1 MDYLC
6 ILIKTIH
13 LSRSRWLELIF
24 AFVLLL
30 SIALTSLKPLPAGE
44 GSVGVA
50 SSVLDIGD
58 RPFYINDSDPF
69 SSKKGNIT
77 FSPSPL
83 YPKILESVSFVSINI
98 FGSNTTSPIWNTIL
112 ISLSSVAAVV
122 VNRLIYSSGRI
133 LAGDRCGL
141 VSMCLYMLCPLT
153 YLYTLSGGI
162 TIFVLLGN
170 ALVCNGVLQIVH
182 INNTCVSDKKLW
194 HSSFVLLLGLLMLS
208 FLRPS
213 SLFVVLVIVPYIFY
227 LFSTGFAWLRPIVR
241 ITLLTSLVFVAILA
255 LDQLISSM
263 SYSQMAVKGF
273 LSEPG
278 LFFGFPRD
286 LLRDKINLLI
296 DSPSVF
302 EKIKGFVAYVLWKFM
317 DFVSGM
323 ADIRDTHSATKFSSL
338 FPFLLR
344 IYNGFLYMYPLLICS
359 FLSVLL
365 ARKLLNSSGL
375 IVLMVSSLVAISPS
389 LMGVAMS
396 RYLYMFFTP
405 FILSASLVIIGLIK
419 FKLSAPNSD

>member
-1 MDYLC
+1 MP
-6 ILIKTIH
+6 
-13 LSRSRWLELIF
+13 RSRWLELIF

-30 SIALTSLKPLPAGE
+30 SIILTSLKPLPAGE

-77 FSPSPL
+77 FQPAPL
-83 YPKILESVSFVSINI
+83 YPKILEGVSFVSINI

-112 ISLSSVAAVV
+112 ISLSSIAAVV
-122 VNRLIYSSGRI
+122 INRLIYSSGRI

-170 ALVCNGVLQIVH
+170 ALVCNGVLQMVH
-182 INNTCVSDKKLW
+182 VSNAGMSDKKLLQP
-194 HSSFVLLLGLLMLS
+194 SFVMLLGLLMLS

-213 SLFVVLVIVPYIFY
+213 SFIFVLVVVPYIFY
-227 LFSTGFAWLRPIVR
+227 LFNTSFTWLQPIVR
-241 ITLLTSLVFVAILA
+241 FSFLTSLVFVAFLS

-286 LLRDKINLLI
+286 LLREKITLLV

-302 EKIKGFVAYVLWKFM
+302 EKLKGFVIFALWKFM

-323 ADIRDTHSATKFSSL
+323 ADIRDTHSATKFTSL

-359 FLSVLL
+359 FLSVFLGK
-365 ARKLLNSSGL
+365 KLLNNSGL
-375 IVLMVSSLVAISPS
+375 IVLMISSFVAISPS

-405 FILSASLVIIGLIK
+405 FILSASLVIVGLLR
-419 FKLSAPNSD
+419 FEWSSLSD

>member
-1 MDYLC
+1 
-6 ILIKTIH
+6 
-13 LSRSRWLELIF
+13 
-24 AFVLLL
+24 
-30 SIALTSLKPLPAGE
+30 
-44 GSVGVA
+44 
-50 SSVLDIGD
+50 
-58 RPFYINDSDPF
+58 
-69 SSKKGNIT
+69 
-77 FSPSPL
+77 
-83 YPKILESVSFVSINI
+83 
-98 FGSNTTSPIWNTIL
+98 
-112 ISLSSVAAVV
+112 
-122 VNRLIYSSGRI
+122 
-133 LAGDRCGL
+133 
-141 VSMCLYMLCPLT
+141 MLCPLT

-317 DFVSGM
+317 VFVSGM

-338 FPFLLR
+338 FRSCCEFTMD
-344 IYNGFLYMYPLLICS
+344 FSICIR
-359 FLSVLL
+359 F
-365 ARKLLNSSGL
+365 
-375 IVLMVSSLVAISPS
+375 
-389 LMGVAMS
+389 
-396 RYLYMFFTP
+396 
-405 FILSASLVIIGLIK
+405 
-419 FKLSAPNSD
+419 

>member
-1 MDYLC
+1 MP
-6 ILIKTIH
+6 
-13 LSRSRWLELIF
+13 RSRWLELIF

-30 SIALTSLKPLPAGE
+30 SIILTSLKPLPAGE

-77 FSPSPL
+77 FSPAPL
-83 YPKILESVSFVSINI
+83 YPKILEGVSFVSINI

-112 ISLSSVAAVV
+112 ISLSSIAAVV
-122 VNRLIYSSGRI
+122 INRLIYSSGRI

-170 ALVCNGVLQIVH
+170 ALVCNGVLQMVH
-182 INNTCVSDKKLW
+182 VSNAGMSDKKLLQP
-194 HSSFVLLLGLLMLS
+194 SFVMLLGLLMLS

-213 SLFVVLVIVPYIFY
+213 SFIFVLVVVPYIFY
-227 LFSTGFAWLRPIVR
+227 LFSTSFTWLQPIVR
-241 ITLLTSLVFVAILA
+241 FSFLTSLVFVAFLS
-255 LDQLISSM
+255 LDQLISSL

-278 LFFGFPRD
+278 LFFGFPRE
-286 LLRDKINLLI
+286 LLREKITLLV

-302 EKIKGFVAYVLWKFM
+302 EKLKGFVAFALWKFM

-323 ADIRDTHSATKFSSL
+323 ADIRDTHSATKFTSL

-344 IYNGFLYMYPLLICS
+344 VYNGFLYMYPLLICS
-359 FLSVLL
+359 FLSVFLSK
-365 ARKLLNSSGL
+365 KLLNNSGL
-375 IVLMVSSLVAISPS
+375 IVLMISSFVAISPS

-405 FILSASLVIIGLIK
+405 FILSASLVIVGLLR
-419 FKLSAPNSD
+419 FEWSSLNSD